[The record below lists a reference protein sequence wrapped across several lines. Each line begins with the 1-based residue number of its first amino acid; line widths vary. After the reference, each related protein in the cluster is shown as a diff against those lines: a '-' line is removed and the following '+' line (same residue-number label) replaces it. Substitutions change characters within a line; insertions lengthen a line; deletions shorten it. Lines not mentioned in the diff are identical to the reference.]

1 MTSTPRRTL
10 ADAVRRPAPAALIEG
25 VPDRSPTSL
34 AAAPALAPETFDPVR
49 AIATLDD
56 MRAVIDATTDPHELR
71 DVAATTSALQG
82 WLAHHKRSTALANAA
97 SATTLAAERR
107 LGGVLAAMERA
118 PGRRDGGPSEYQ
130 AALDALDLN
139 RRIAERWAELA
150 TIPEHVFASYIG
162 DAVAARMTS
171 GQITGHGLKRFAEA
185 SQPSAAPA
193 AARPS
198 RPSAAT
204 LREAAAV
211 ALGGLDCDAADTPA
225 ESWRGRAWVAPKAAD
240 LHDWITACVQAWAE
254 GRVSA
259 AVLLVPV
266 QPDADWW
273 ALLAGSP
280 LCLLRQPEMDQR
292 RLGGRDR
299 TSGRRDR
306 ARRTRRRPRARLR
319 GRGLDLPEQ
328 RLIRAGCVP
337 AARRLHQA

>member
-10 ADAVRRPAPAALIEG
+10 ADAVRRRTLAAAVRRPAPAALIEG

-34 AAAPALAPETFDPVR
+34 AAAPALAPKTFDPVL
-49 AIATLDD
+49 AIATLDE
-56 MRAVIDATTDPHELR
+56 MRAAIAATTDPHELR
-71 DVAATTSALQG
+71 DVVATTSALQG
-82 WLAHHKRSTALANAA
+82 WLAHQQRSVALANAA
-97 SATTLAAERR
+97 SATTLTAERR

-171 GQITGHGLKRFAEA
+171 GQITGHGLKRYAEV
-185 SQPSAAPA
+185 SQPSTAPA

-198 RPSAAT
+198 RLSTAT

-211 ALGGLDCDAADTPA
+211 ALGGLDCDAGDTSA

-240 LHDWITACVQAWAE
+240 LHDWITACVQAWA
-254 GRVSA
+254 

-266 QPDADWW
+266 QPDAEWW

-280 LCLLRQPEMDQR
+280 LCLLRQPETDQR
-292 RLGGRDR
+292 QLGGRDR
-299 TSGRRDR
+299 TSG
-306 ARRTRRRPRARLR
+306 AVI
-319 GRGLDLPEQ
+319 GL
-328 RLIRAGCVP
+328 GVP
-337 AARRLHQA
+337 AADLERAFAGAGWTYQPGA